1 MKIEELNGSEL
12 FFAGRVMTKLVEI
25 TKEQKKTNKDYEK
38 AFDYLL
44 SKFDEINTEIE
55 KEIYLE
61 FKEAIDNLKK
71 NFEEWCI
78 IDLYN
83 ELESKIQELEISIR
97 SLRKTGQKYAE
108 AERDYKILLRQEVLK
123 LRDEGQAIGVITLT
137 CYGIPSVAEARFKRD
152 TAEAIYK
159 ANLEAIS
166 TIKLQIRV
174 LENQINR
181 EFGMEGNRL

>member
-1 MKIEELNGSEL
+1 MD
-12 FFAGRVMTKLVEI
+12 V
-25 TKEQKKTNKDYEK
+25 
-38 AFDYLL
+38 
-44 SKFDEINTEIE
+44 
-55 KEIYLE
+55 
-61 FKEAIDNLKK
+61 
-71 NFEEWCI
+71 
-78 IDLYN
+78 YN
-83 ELESKIQELEISIR
+83 ELESKIQELKISIR

-152 TAEAIYK
+152 IAEAIYK
-159 ANLEAIS
+159 ANQEAIS